1 MVVMCNFDTGFRPP
15 EMIKIRPVIVLSAQR
30 HNRET
35 CVVVPV
41 STTKPY
47 PIEAFHHKLEPASL
61 PDRLRKSESWVKG
74 NMITTVANWR
84 LDRVRVARNPDGS
97 RQYVAHKITVA
108 DWSAVQQ
115 VAVPGN
121 TGLQDYPRVA
131 GVRSADKPSRPLT
144 SKWPPMGG

>member
-1 MVVMCNFDTGFRPP
+1 MPITFHPEQRMVLMCNFDTGFRAP
-15 EMIKIRPVIVLSAQR
+15 EMVKIRPVIVLSAQR

-35 CVVVPV
+35 CIIVPV

-47 PIEAFHHKLEPASL
+47 PIETFHHRLEPASL
-61 PDRLRKSESWVKG
+61 PDRLRKAESWVKG

-108 DWSAVQQ
+108 DWAAVQQ
-115 VAVPGN
+115 AVAVAIGLGHRLSN
-121 TGLQDYPRVA
+121 TGIDF
-131 GVRSADKPSRPLT
+131 
-144 SKWPPMGG
+144 